1 MLAMLIRL
9 LVALLAAGSP
19 PGAGSSPAKEAAQ
32 EREIDSAD
40 ALLTELERADADLAT
55 LEADVI
61 YDRVYEVQGDEQIR
75 TGRLY
80 FSSGVGAVGAVG
92 GGGGGGGEGR
102 RFAVYFE
109 RLQIGAR
116 VEERPL
122 VYIFDGE
129 WFVEKRPDERQFIK
143 RQVVPPGEKFD
154 PLKIGEGPFPIP
166 IGQKREDILA
176 RYRAELLEAE
186 AGLDRDDLREFVAG
200 AYQLKLTPLD
210 PRDTFREVRLW
221 YFRAGV
227 GGKLLP
233 RMARTVN
240 TEGDVSVVQLV
251 GVKINS
257 EMDASRLDTATPV
270 AGWDVQIQPYRGAGG

>member
-19 PGAGSSPAKEAAQ
+19 PGAGGGAAPEGVQ
-32 EREIDSAD
+32 ARAIDSAD
-40 ALLTELERADADLAT
+40 ALLAELERADADLAT

-61 YDRVYEVQGDEQIR
+61 YDRVFEVQGDEQIR

-80 FSSGVGAVGAVG
+80 FSSGNRGA
-92 GGGGGGGEGR
+92 GGGEGR

-109 RLQIGAR
+109 RLQVGAR

-186 AGLDRDDLREFVAG
+186 AGLDRDDLREFVEG

-210 PRDTFREVRLW
+210 PRDTFKEVRLW